1 MRVLV
6 HYDQP
11 ELFVDLLTERFAQA
25 TVECCRSY
33 AALGEAVGRFRP
45 EVLFAIKFENQ
56 AYPREAVLETP
67 SLRWVSVGGV
77 GVDHLHPWDPEK
89 LTVTNGAGVASDV
102 MADYVV
108 GGAIALAMRFPQ
120 FMHKQRRH
128 RWEWEYVEPLAGK
141 TLAVIG
147 LGHVGQAVA
156 RRAAALGLRVVGT
169 RARPRPTEFV
179 DRVYG
184 PDGLHAVLAEG
195 DFVAVTS
202 PLLDETRHMIGPAA
216 FEAMKEGAYIVDVS
230 RGGVVDS
237 AALLGAL
244 ERGKLAG
251 AVLDVFETE
260 PMPADSP
267 IWDRPDV
274 LVTPH
279 NCAVFRGWER
289 KTFGWFCDNLE
300 HYLAGEPLANVV
312 DPLRG
317 Y

>member
-1 MRVLV
+1 
-6 HYDQP
+6 
-11 ELFVDLLTERFAQA
+11 
-25 TVECCRSY
+25 
-33 AALGEAVGRFRP
+33 
-45 EVLFAIKFENQ
+45 
-56 AYPREAVLETP
+56 
-67 SLRWVSVGGV
+67 
-77 GVDHLHPWDPEK
+77 
-89 LTVTNGAGVASDV
+89 
-102 MADYVV
+102 
-108 GGAIALAMRFPQ
+108 
-120 FMHKQRRH
+120 MHKQQRH

-156 RRAAALGLRVVGT
+156 RRAVALGLRVVGT

-184 PDGLHAVLAEG
+184 PDGLHAALAEG

-260 PMPADSP
+260 PMPADSAF
-267 IWDRPDV
+267 WDRPDV

-279 NCAVFRGWER
+279 NCAVFRGWELGRSGARLLKGPPAGPLGSMPAR
-289 KTFGWFCDNLE
+289 KSGTGIMPRAAVFILPDRIRSRS
-300 HYLAGEPLANVV
+300 P
-312 DPLRG
+312 PLRRRSSWSDAWRSRRPSCRRR
-317 Y
+317 